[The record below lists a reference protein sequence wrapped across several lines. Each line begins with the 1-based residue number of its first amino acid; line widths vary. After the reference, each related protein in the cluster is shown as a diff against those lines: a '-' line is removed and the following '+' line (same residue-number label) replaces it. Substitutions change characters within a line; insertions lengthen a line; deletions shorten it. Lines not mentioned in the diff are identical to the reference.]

1 MTASKTA
8 AVLWDAIGL
17 DNHFVS
23 HTLGDPSVEVRP
35 RQVHRAMYSRVA
47 PTPVSAPKLLAY
59 APAVAEQLSLPRALF
74 EDAAEDAAAI
84 LSGNRLLDGSEP
96 FAAAYGG
103 HQFGHWAGQLGD
115 GRAISLGERIG
126 RDGGRYEMQLKGAG
140 PTPYSR
146 SADGRAVLRSSVRE
160 YLMSE
165 AMFHLGVPTT
175 RALSLVVTG
184 DAVVRDMLY
193 DGHPAP
199 EPGAIVCRVAP
210 SFLRFGNFQLFSAR
224 DDVDSLRLLTDY
236 AVETHFPEIAAKFER
251 GADRV
256 LAFLAEVTKR
266 TAITVSEWMRVGF
279 VHGVMNTDNLSILG
293 LTIDYGPYGWV
304 DNFDPTWT
312 PNTTDAQHRRYR
324 FGAQP
329 QVALWNLARFAEALL
344 PLVGKGKAASEKAK
358 EALAVYAEVYESKQ
372 DQMWAQ
378 KLGLQAAPIPLV
390 EALVKFLTA
399 FEIDMTIFFRNLSK
413 IDVTQ
418 PHTPADAKARE
429 RLAPL
434 LEASYT
440 KDDSTFAAQLGA
452 WVDDWRQAVIAEGQ
466 DHAARVATMNQANPK
481 YVLRNYLAQQAI
493 DAATD
498 GDVSVLSRLQR
509 VLSAPYDEQPE
520 EEDLFAK
527 RPDWARNKV
536 GCSMLSCSS

>member
-1 MTASKTA
+1 MTTKTTAS
-8 AVLWDAIGL
+8 WDAISL
-17 DNHFVS
+17 ES
-23 HTLGDPSVEVRP
+23 HLTSNTAADPSREVFP
-35 RQVHRAMYSRVA
+35 RQVHGAMYSHVA
-47 PTPVSAPKLLAY
+47 PTPVSAPKLLAF
-59 APAVAEQLSLPRALF
+59 APEVADKLLLPRALF
-74 EDAAEDAAAI
+74 EEHEAQAAAV
-84 LSGNRLLDGSEP
+84 LVGNRLLEGSVP

-126 RDGGRYEMQLKGAG
+126 DDGKRYELQLKGAG

-175 RALSLVVTG
+175 RALSLALTG

-193 DGHPAP
+193 DGNPAP

-210 SFLRFGNFQLFSAR
+210 SFLRFGNFQLFSSR
-224 DDVDSLRLLTDY
+224 NDVKSLQALTDY
-236 AVETHFPEIAAKFER
+236 AIETHFQSIAESFES
-251 GADRV
+251 GPKRV
-256 LAFLAEVTKR
+256 LAFLAEVTRR
-266 TAITVSEWMRVGF
+266 TAVTVSEWMRVGF

-293 LTIDYGPYGWV
+293 LTIDYGPYGWL
-304 DNFDPTWT
+304 DDFDPSWT
-312 PNTTDAQHRRYR
+312 PNTTDSQHRRYR

-344 PLVGKGKAASEKAK
+344 PLVGTGQAASEKAE
-358 EALAVYAEVYESKQ
+358 EALSVYAQVYEARQ
-372 DQMWAQ
+372 DEMWAN
-378 KLGLQAAPIPLV
+378 KLGLRAAPVALV
-390 EALVKFLTA
+390 ESLIAFLTT
-399 FEIDMTIFFRNLSK
+399 FEIDMTIFFRNLARL
-413 IDVTQ
+413 DVTGAFD
-418 PHTPADAKARE
+418 PTDASTKE
-429 RLAPL
+429 RIAPV
-434 LEASYT
+434 AQ
-440 KDDSTFAAQLGA
+440 AAYSP
-452 WVDDWRQAVIAEGQ
+452 VDDAFISKLCGWLESWRKVVDDNNEADEERIQ
-466 DHAARVATMNQANPK
+466 RMNQANPK

-498 GDVSVLSRLQR
+498 GDLAVLHRLQR
-509 VLSAPYDEQPE
+509 VLREPYAEQPD